1 MSATLEEART
11 AIAACESKM
20 SGAVKELVEAL
31 EGTGI
36 MIEDATLEITTEH
49 RHHPVDRPSS
59 QRLTLYA
66 HVTTSFR

>member
-11 AIAACESKM
+11 AISECEGKM

-36 MIEDATLEITTEH
+36 MIEEATLEITTEH
-49 RHHPVDRPSS
+49 RHHPVSGPPS
-59 QRLTLYA
+59 QTLTIYA